1 MIRKSIALAL
11 AATLIS
17 PTAFA
22 QVAAPAT
29 SPAQPAAVAAPVA
42 APAVVQFAVGA
53 SMPTLKD
60 ASRKDTFSVALRDAE
75 IASQLELTC
84 SAGYTS
90 MLFMRSDKA
99 CAVAGNGSLFHPT
112 TKAALPRT
120 QYAGGY
126 VVKGDGYTDAG
137 TMSVNYLAL
146 GKAAPSAEAFK
157 GSLNLK
163 PEVTSSGASALRDSV
178 LANLNQNSG
187 GALIDDRVDT
197 VDLSRFYIPSAGLP
211 SDKGCAWSGNMVF
224 AYQTESWF
232 LNLVATCDGV
242 EYPLKGN
249 MPWTDSPGAENQTQ
263 YDLTLTLPSAEAV
276 GDDAL
281 FASAGSNDDLFAVAD
296 GITAQIIMKESGYVT
311 IDIDGEQTETP
322 AQVDAAGTFTGT
334 NVPLPVVRSLATL
347 FGLLSSN
354 LFGA

>member
-1 MIRKSIALAL
+1 MIRNTVALTLLACLFPTAALAQT
-11 AATLIS
+11 AV
-17 PTAFA
+17 PTS
-22 QVAAPAT
+22 APAI
-29 SPAQPAAVAAPVA
+29 AAVAPAAVQFNVA
-42 APAVVQFAVGA
+42 A

-60 ASRKDTFSVALRDAE
+60 PSRKDVFTVAIKDAE
-75 IASQLELTC
+75 VGSQLELIC

-90 MLFMRSDKA
+90 MLIMRSDKA
-99 CAVAGNGSLFHPT
+99 CSVSGNGSIFHPA

-126 VVKGDGYTDAG
+126 VVKGDGYTDG
-137 TMSVNYLAL
+137 STLSVNYLAL
-146 GKAAPSAEAFK
+146 GKAAPSAEAFE

-178 LANLNQNSG
+178 LANLNQNSS
-187 GALIDDRVDT
+187 GALIDTRVDT

-232 LNLVATCDGV
+232 LNLVANCDGV

-281 FASAGSNDDLFAVAD
+281 FASAGANDDLFAVAD
-296 GITAQIIMKESGYVT
+296 GITAQIIMKESSYVT

-322 AQVDAAGTFTGT
+322 SQVDASGTFNGT